1 MSVSKRIALDGSQ
14 LQPGKKKRLLSA
26 MMTPVGCS
34 LSPAKRIAIDGMLAA
49 VYFALSF
56 LTFYIGP
63 NALKI
68 TFVSLAFMVAA
79 LLFGPLDAMAVAL
92 VGEFL
97 YQLIIYGL
105 TITTPIWLI
114 PPVIFALRLGVF
126 AILMGTKEKPLV
138 TRPVAC
144 AIACMDCGFVNSIF
158 NTAALYVDSKIW
170 GYYEFKLIFTLGLYR
185 IVIAIVVA
193 AALCALVVPIVKALR
208 KRIPALA
215 AK

>member
-1 MSVSKRIALDGSQ
+1 M
-14 LQPGKKKRLLSA
+14 
-26 MMTPVGCS
+26 
-34 LSPAKRIAIDGMLAA
+34 
-49 VYFALSF
+49 
-56 LTFYIGP
+56 
-63 NALKI
+63 
-68 TFVSLAFMVAA
+68 
-79 LLFGPLDAMAVAL
+79 
-92 VGEFL
+92 
-97 YQLIIYGL
+97 
-105 TITTPIWLI
+105 
-114 PPVIFALRLGVF
+114 
-126 AILMGTKEKPLV
+126 